1 MTDRTEA
8 TVTLFLRRKVGP
20 AHCSHMPATG
30 DASHLRSAARARCF
44 GSYSIRSDPRRKAA
58 VAHCMP
64 QVDQMIEE
72 AEERADAELPPKLR
86 LPLIRL
92 KESPL
97 STLGT
102 AAAHCLLEKQ

>member
-1 MTDRTEA
+1 
-8 TVTLFLRRKVGP
+8 
-20 AHCSHMPATG
+20 
-30 DASHLRSAARARCF
+30 
-44 GSYSIRSDPRRKAA
+44 
-58 VAHCMP
+58 MP

-97 STLGT
+97 STLST

>member
-1 MTDRTEA
+1 MTRGIGAVPRGLAVLGAIRFD
-8 TVTLFLRRKVGP
+8 
-20 AHCSHMPATG
+20 
-30 DASHLRSAARARCF
+30 
-44 GSYSIRSDPRRKAA
+44 SIDPRRKAA
-58 VAHCMP
+58 VAHYMP

-97 STLGT
+97 T
-102 AAAHCLLEKQ
+102 

>member
-1 MTDRTEA
+1 
-8 TVTLFLRRKVGP
+8 
-20 AHCSHMPATG
+20 
-30 DASHLRSAARARCF
+30 
-44 GSYSIRSDPRRKAA
+44 
-58 VAHCMP
+58 MP

-97 STLGT
+97 T
-102 AAAHCLLEKQ
+102 